1 MTLDAGFMHPE
12 QAHRAMADGA
22 RFLVVEFSG
31 EGLTLAEWTRDH
43 PGTTVDL
50 ISEPVRKDGGERLHP
65 SLVLV
70 KGAHRSAVVQLMD
83 RLDRL
88 YGPVQ
93 TLRLDAPRGL
103 WVGRILV
110 RESAMHSTAA
120 AALMQ
125 FQHRY
130 GAPWTHMD
138 DGVVYMRARLAASED
153 GDRLLQQV
161 RGYLAHN
168 EVDAQVAVQELGT
181 HDYGVW
187 DDLVQASIG
196 LAP

>member
-1 MTLDAGFMHPE
+1 
-12 QAHRAMADGA
+12 MAAARDGG

-31 EGLTLAEWTRDH
+31 EGLMLAEWTRDH
-43 PGTTVDL
+43 PGTSVDL
-50 ISEPVRKDGGERLHP
+50 ISEAVRVKDGERLHP

-70 KGAHRSAVVQLMD
+70 RGAHRAALVQLLD

-88 YGPVQ
+88 YGPLQ
-93 TLRLDAPRGL
+93 TLRLDAMRGEWL
-103 WVGRILV
+103 GRMAV
-110 RESAMHSTAA
+110 RESSMHSTAA
-120 AALMQ
+120 AAILQ

-130 GAPWTHMD
+130 GPPWTHMD
-138 DGVVYMRARLAASED
+138 DGVVYMRARLPAGDD
-153 GDRLLQQV
+153 GDRLLHQV
-161 RGYLAHN
+161 RGYLAKN
-168 EVDAQVAVQELGT
+168 EVDAHVALQELGA